1 MLLSLFHCGHLRRG
15 TMKRFAYPFSFP
27 TISAFL
33 WAFLASWLAVLP
45 SGSAS
50 PRETLQPRSFS
61 AGNGMQQPLSA
72 VANVKDAI
80 GRVYRIIVDVDG
92 AVKGGTAFLV
102 SGQRIVAT
110 NHHVIEK
117 GTAFTLGFVGEN
129 HRVRRMP
136 LRVLAIYPQ
145 KDLALLETLDDLPGE
160 ALPLYT
166 GQPEAATDLFAI
178 GFPAAADPQGTISW
192 TSGNDDT
199 YFVPSV
205 IKGYVSRVL
214 PNRWFSSQLQ
224 HQTPIIPGYSGGPLI
239 DNEGTVMGMS
249 TSVHKEA
256 NGISYAVLAADIA
269 EFVSACG
276 LTSRGNG
283 EALARPMT
291 DRPLTATAP
300 ASVKTFAL
308 QPRAVVPNAS
318 DRAMLERANTM
329 LENGD
334 IVAARLVLEYLVTQR
349 HMREAMGG
357 LAKSY
362 DPSFLQQQ
370 KVLGVS
376 GDSGKAAQL
385 YKQAAELGDGEAKRM
400 LTAITTGGCLGSMC
414 QLVNGDKGPRVVC
427 DRNKL

>member
-1 MLLSLFHCGHLRRG
+1 MRRFSSPF
-15 TMKRFAYPFSFP
+15 RF
-27 TISAFL
+27 SAFFRAAPL
-33 WAFLASWLAVLP
+33 LLASWLACLP
-45 SGSAS
+45 CGGLSARDAQ
-50 PRETLQPRSFS
+50 PPRSLTVPKELPDGVEHLS
-61 AGNGMQQPLSA
+61 SA
-72 VANVKDAI
+72 VEQVRVAS

-102 SGQRIVAT
+102 SGTRIVAT

-145 KDLALLETLDDLPGE
+145 KDLALLETLDDLPGGP
-160 ALPLYT
+160 LPLYT
-166 GQPEAATDLFAI
+166 GQPDAATDLYAI
-178 GFPAAADPQGTISW
+178 GFPAAADPQGTVSW
-192 TSGNDDT
+192 TTGNDDT
-199 YFVPSV
+199 FFVPSV

-239 DNEGTVMGMS
+239 DLEGTVMGMS

-269 EFVSACG
+269 EFATACG
-276 LTSRGNG
+276 LPVRGNG
-283 EALARPMT
+283 EAIAYPMS
-291 DRPLTATAP
+291 DRPLTASAP

-308 QPRAVVPNAS
+308 QPRMVAPNAS

-329 LENGD
+329 LVNGD
-334 IVAARLVLEYLVTQR
+334 IVAARLVLEYLVNQR
-349 HMREAMGG
+349 NMSEAMGG
-357 LAKSY
+357 LAKAY
-362 DPSFLQQQ
+362 DPAFLQQQ

-376 GDSGKAAQL
+376 GDAGKAAQL
-385 YKQAAELGDGEAKRM
+385 YKQAAELGDGEAKRT
-400 LTAITTGGCLGSMC
+400 LTAINTGGCLGSMC

>member
-1 MLLSLFHCGHLRRG
+1 MRR
-15 TMKRFAYPFSFP
+15 FSNSFP
-27 TISAFL
+27 SSAFFRPAHL
-33 WAFLASWLAVLP
+33 LLACWLACLP
-45 SGSAS
+45 SGGLSAGDAE
-50 PRETLQPRSFS
+50 PPRSLTVPKEPS
-61 AGNGMQQPLSA
+61 DDLQHLSSA
-72 VANVKDAI
+72 VEQVRAAS

-102 SGQRIVAT
+102 SGSRIVAT

-145 KDLALLETLDDLPGE
+145 KDLALLETLDDLPGDP
-160 ALPLYT
+160 LPLYT
-166 GQPEAATDLFAI
+166 GQPDAATGLYAI
-178 GFPAAADPQGTISW
+178 GFPAAADPQGAVSW
-192 TSGNDDT
+192 TTGNDDT
-199 YFVPSV
+199 FFVPSV

-239 DNEGTVMGMS
+239 DPEGTVMGMS

-269 EFVSACG
+269 EFATACG
-276 LTSRGNG
+276 LSIRGNG
-283 EALARPMT
+283 EAMAYPMS
-291 DRPLTATAP
+291 DRPLTASAP

-308 QPRAVVPNAS
+308 QPRMMAANAS

-329 LENGD
+329 LVNGD
-334 IVAARLVLEYLVTQR
+334 IVAARLVLEYLVNQR
-349 HMREAMGG
+349 NMSEAMGG

-362 DPSFLQQQ
+362 DPAFLQQQ

-376 GDSGKAAQL
+376 GDASRAAQL
-385 YKQAAELGDGEAKRM
+385 YKQAAELGDGEAKRT